1 MMAPSENEEPDDLSN
16 NLDKCSD
23 SDFDMADTK
32 NKKNNPKK
40 HSQYYRLKRPPKM
53 IVNKNSHEEIK
64 L

>member
-32 NKKNNPKK
+32 NKKNNQKK
-40 HSQYYRLKRPPKM
+40 
-53 IVNKNSHEEIK
+53 
-64 L
+64 